1 MEKPILQDVRKT
13 ITLELPSFKGSIV
26 VLWEQRLAKDTGE
39 IENETSGYKIGIL
52 TLQQLIKEW
61 NLVTKEGAVAPINDY
76 SLGRLPEKD
85 MLFLVEKVG
94 ELIKATEEKKKMNS
108 KK

>member
-13 ITLELPSFKGSIV
+13 ITLELPSFKGSVV
-26 VLWEQRLAKDTGE
+26 VLWEQRLAKDTADLEE
-39 IENETSGYKIGIL
+39 IKSGYKLGIL
-52 TLQQLIKEW
+52 TLRHLIKEW
-61 NLVTKEGAVAPINDY
+61 NLVTKEGITAPINEY

-85 MLFLVEKVG
+85 MLFLVEKIG
-94 ELIKATEEKKKMNS
+94 KLIAAADEKKKMNS